1 MKTLFF
7 IKKSPV
13 TRHFMHNS
21 PLVRTLQ
28 LLRQEEMETLHLFV
42 QSPIFNIVRPEET
55 LDLFEYLKNYYPQ
68 FKDPALH
75 RDLASRHFFP
85 QSKDSV
91 TALHRTMTQLM
102 AIVRKF
108 ITFQHWTAIEENA
121 ARQKATSAPVAGSM
135 HDTRQRLALMRFY
148 SERLHQQKTPPA
160 APQQPLEGAEPESN
174 RRERK
179 AENFFLNL
187 YQQAKKEIDSHR
199 IFKHFEEYEFTDFH
213 YFKFLLEQEKS
224 FHEGLQENHS
234 SDQNF
239 LPTIEQL
246 DEFYLLN
253 KLDLMCKLMH
263 HQRLAEIY
271 YKDSDEYQRLQ
282 TNRDITRQLAH
293 LLTEHH
299 YLQTPAIRLYCLM
312 LDFLTQDDPGKADDL
327 SEQIGYWLQEYADV
341 LPTARLRDCKIM
353 LRSFWPSRY
362 RETKD
367 RRFLERLYLIQ
378 LDQLQ
383 AIGPKAGLPSSQIQN
398 ILFTALKLGRVHW
411 AEMFFNEFKGR
422 IIGTQQQE
430 LVTDILQAALLFY
443 HAEYAKAAKTL
454 PHYLNYGDLDDIYLY
469 AITATL
475 DARIRYEMDSLDDDY
490 AENMLRTTS
499 THIRRDDAMPVHRR
513 DERLRFFSLVT
524 ALDKLRQQQNR
535 KEKINTGLAKIRKR
549 LDQETVVDW
558 EWLEEKYAALNR

>member
-1 MKTLFF
+1 
-7 IKKSPV
+7 
-13 TRHFMHNS
+13 MHNS

-28 LLRQEEMETLHLFV
+28 LLRQEEIETLYLFV
-42 QSPIFNIVRPEET
+42 QSPIFNVVRPEET
-55 LDLFEYLKNYYPQ
+55 RDLFEYLKNYYPLFNQ
-68 FKDPALH
+68 PALH
-75 RDLASRHFFP
+75 RDLVGRHFFP

-91 TALHRTMTQLM
+91 AALHRTMTQLL

-121 ARQKATSAPVAGSM
+121 ARQKTPNAAVSGSM

-148 SERLHQQKTPPA
+148 SERLHQQKAPPVARQTTPA
-160 APQQPLEGAEPESN
+160 NEPDSN

-187 YQQAKKEIDSHR
+187 YQQAKKEIDSHQV
-199 IFKHFEEYEFTDFH
+199 FKHFEEYEFTDFH

-224 FHEGLQENHS
+224 FYEGLQENHA

-239 LPTIEQL
+239 LHTMEQL

-253 KLDLMCKLMH
+253 KLDLMCKLLH
-263 HQRLAEIY
+263 FQRMVEIY
-271 YKDSDEYQRLQ
+271 DKDSDEYQRLH

-293 LLTEHH
+293 LLTQHH

-312 LDFLTQDDPGKADDL
+312 LDFLTQDDPGQADEL
-327 SEQIGYWLQEYADV
+327 SDQIGLWLREHADV
-341 LPTARLRDCKIM
+341 LPTTRLRDCKIM

-383 AIGPKAGLPSSQIQN
+383 AIGPNAGLPSSQIQN
-398 ILFTALKLGRVHW
+398 ILFTALKLGRLHW
-411 AEMFFNEFKGR
+411 AEMFFHEFKGR
-422 IIGTQQQE
+422 IIATQQQE
-430 LVTDILQAALLFY
+430 MVTDILETALLFY
-443 HAEYAKAAKTL
+443 HAEYAKAAKKL
-454 PHYLNYGDLDDIYLY
+454 PHYLHYGDLDDIYLY

-475 DARIRYEMDSLDDDY
+475 DARIRYEMDTLDNDY

-499 THIRRDDAMPVHRR
+499 THIRRDDTMPIHRR

-524 ALDKLRQQQNR
+524 ALDKLRQQHNR
-535 KEKINTGLAKIRKR
+535 KEKISAGLAKIRKR

-558 EWLEEKYAALNR
+558 EWLEEKYTELSRLVK

>member
-1 MKTLFF
+1 
-7 IKKSPV
+7 
-13 TRHFMHNS
+13 MHNS
-21 PLVRTLQ
+21 PLIRTLQ
-28 LLRQEEMETLHLFV
+28 LLRQEEMDTLYLFV

-55 LDLFEYLKNYYPQ
+55 RDLFEYLKNYYPH
-68 FKDPALH
+68 FNHPALH
-75 RDLASRHFFP
+75 RDLAGRHFFP

-102 AIVRKF
+102 SIVRKF
-108 ITFQHWTAIEENA
+108 ITFQHWTAVEENT
-121 ARQKATSAPVAGSM
+121 ARQKAGTNTVAGSLQ
-135 HDTRQRLALMRFY
+135 DTRQRLALMRFY
-148 SERLHQQKTPPA
+148 SERLHQQK
-160 APQQPLEGAEPESN
+160 APHSITNHPTEAPEADGK

-187 YQQAKKEIDSHR
+187 YQQAKKEIDSHY

-213 YFKFLLEQEKS
+213 YFKFLLAQEKS
-224 FHEGLQENHS
+224 FYEGLQENHS
-234 SDQNF
+234 SDHNF
-239 LPTIEQL
+239 LHTLEQL

-253 KLDLMCKLMH
+253 KLDLMCKMMH

-271 YKDSDEYQRLQ
+271 DKDSDEYQRLQ
-282 TNRDITRQLAH
+282 TNRDITRHLTH
-293 LLTEHH
+293 LLTESH
-299 YLQTPAIRLYCLM
+299 YLQTPAIRLYCLL
-312 LDFLTQDDPGKADDL
+312 LDFLTQDDPEQADEL
-327 SEQIGYWLQEYADV
+327 SEQIRHWLQEYPDV
-341 LPTARLRDCKIM
+341 LPTTRLRDCKIM

-383 AIGPKAGLPSSQIQN
+383 AIGPVAGLPSSQFQN

-430 LVTDILQAALLFY
+430 MVIDILQAALFFY
-443 HAEYAKAAKTL
+443 HHEFASAAKIL
-454 PHYLNYGDLDDIYLY
+454 PHYLHYGDLDDIYLY
-469 AITATL
+469 AIAATL
-475 DARIRYEMDSLDDDY
+475 DARIRYEMNTLDDDY

-499 THIRRDDAMPVHRR
+499 THIRRDDAMPTNRR
-513 DERLRFFSLVT
+513 DERVRFFSLIT
-524 ALDKLRQQQNR
+524 GLDKLRQQLNR
-535 KEKINTGLAKIRKR
+535 KEKISAGLVKMRKR

-558 EWLEEKYAALNR
+558 EWLEEKYEALSQSVK